1 MLEELFFGRLKQEV
15 ARNPQLLGEVLDRI
29 RQSRIIQ
36 TNLLER
42 LEEKPE
48 FTERLAILAHQQ
60 ESLAELLKALNF
72 NKVAATTPYI
82 QALRE
87 AIGDPRRLSAVEQL
101 VFMEI
106 GQGESVELLNG
117 LADALNQDLKTRDG
131 LRKLRD
137 EEVQWKTWI
146 ASELARTGKQ
156 NEIVQSRKH
165 FDDIY
170 GKARLEAIGTF
181 LREGFFK
188 W

>member
-1 MLEELFFGRLKQEV
+1 MFEELFFGRLKQEV

-36 TNLLER
+36 ISLLER
-42 LEEKPE
+42 LERKPE
-48 FTERLAILAHQQ
+48 FTQRLETLASQQERLAA
-60 ESLAELLKALNF
+60 LLKSMNF
-72 NKVAATTPYI
+72 NKISGATPYV
-82 QALRE
+82 QYLRE
-87 AIGDPRRLSAVEQL
+87 AIGDPRQLTAVEQL

-117 LADALNQDLKTRDG
+117 LADALNHDLKTRDG
-131 LRKLRD
+131 LRKLRE

-146 ASELARTGKQ
+146 ATELARTSRN
-156 NEIVQSRKH
+156 NEIANARSR
-165 FDDIY
+165 FSDVY
-170 GKARLEAIGTF
+170 GKARLQAIGTF